1 MARIMKHSL
10 TVVALAFG
18 IASVGHA
25 DPDRTTCHVGT
36 LRGLYV
42 FTANGYNIVNGVSQP
57 KAIVELIDFDGDGG
71 LSVPGA
77 TRSVN
82 GIITRTPPGGTGTYE
97 FIESCT
103 GDLEFGPGG
112 PTYDFFTSPAADTI
126 WMIQTNT
133 NTVFQGT
140 ATKVTQKSD

>member
-1 MARIMKHSL
+1 MSRVMNLSL
-10 TVVALAFG
+10 TVVALAFA

-25 DPDRTTCHVGT
+25 DQDKKCNLGN
-36 LRGLYV
+36 LRGSYV
-42 FTANGYNIVNGVSQP
+42 LAANGYNIVNGAAQP
-57 KAIVELIDFDGDGG
+57 KTIIELIDFDGDGT

-82 GIITRTPPGGTGTYE
+82 GVITQTPAGGTGTYA
-97 FIESCT
+97 IGESCT
-103 GDLEFGPGG
+103 GNLAFGTGG
-112 PTYDFFTSPAADTI
+112 PTYDLFTSPHAETI

-140 ATKVTQKSD
+140 ATRLTHKSD